1 MMKQGLFCYLL
12 LALAAVG
19 LVMAADE
26 AAAPVM
32 EEVFE
37 GKGTFGVQTA
47 VCEGDGEF
55 SGEAEYSGDGEFMSE
70 GGTFEGD
77 GTFFI
82 SGGTFS
88 TSDPN
93 QKWTCEGSGTFVLPA
108 QSSQAKFS
116 GNGTISGDGTYS
128 TQTGTFKGKGTY
140 EATRWCSQTSRRSR
154 ATSPSRRSESQ
165 SNRPTQAPA
174 FTSWVAVLAVSS
186 VPVSSRAKAPA
197 EVTEPSLAAEHSKE
211 SEASLEVEPLRV
223 KEQWTAPAP
232 LREMES
238 AREFLSDTMSPK
250 PWTRMNI
257 FPHISLF
264 KKPFKL

>member
-1 MMKQGLFCYLL
+1 MKQGLFCYLL

-140 EATRWCSQTSRRSR
+140 EGNQVVFTNKQALASNLTIEALRVT
-154 ATSPSRRSESQ
+154 EQ
-165 SNRPTQAPA
+165 SADA
-174 FTSWVAVLAVSS
+174 SSS
-186 VPVSSRAKAPA
+186 VHILGSGIGSFIGAGEFQGQGTCRGNGTLSGSGTFQGVGSLVGSGTFKGKGAMDGSGTFEGDGKCKGVSVRYY
-197 EVTEPSLAAEHSKE
+197 E
-211 SEASLEVEPLRV
+211 S
-223 KEQWTAPAP
+223 
-232 LREMES
+232 
-238 AREFLSDTMSPK
+238 
-250 PWTRMNI
+250 
-257 FPHISLF
+257 
-264 KKPFKL
+264 